1 MKKFV
6 KYGIVIV
13 AVMVTIFLSLDIQKL
28 DKYKALD
35 TPGVFN
41 AAAYAIE
48 IWDNRLPNAINSTP
62 NLIDLVKILE
72 ADPVNAF
79 ENYGRKLGISN
90 TYYFMANGEGII
102 KSVEEENLVID
113 AEGGLQIR
121 LATDFIF
128 GNAVRDGS
136 GIVDIDDFVNMTDFN
151 NVSIELNN
159 IIKKKV
165 VPQLNEFAQPRMKV
179 DFAGTFAINEKD
191 ADINNIRV
199 IPVSV
204 SLSNGE

>member
-72 ADPVNAF
+72 ANPENAF

-90 TYYFMANGEGII
+90 TYYFMASGEGII
-102 KSVEEENLVID
+102 NSVDEENLVIV
-113 AEGGLQIR
+113 AEGGMQIR

-159 IIKKKV
+159 IIKGKV
-165 VPQLNEFAQPRMKV
+165 VPQLNEFAQPGMKV
-179 DFAGTFAINEKD
+179 DFAGTFAINEKNV
-191 ADINNIRV
+191 DINNIRV

>member
-1 MKKFV
+1 MKKLV

-13 AVMVTIFLSLDIQKL
+13 TVMVTIFLSLDIQKL
-28 DKYKALD
+28 DKYKELD

-48 IWDNRLPNAINSTP
+48 IWDNRLPSAINSAP
-62 NLIDLVKILE
+62 NLIYLVEILE

-79 ENYGRKLGISN
+79 DNYGRKIGISN
-90 TYYFMANGEGII
+90 TYYFIANGEGII

-159 IIKKKV
+159 IIKSKV
-165 VPQLNEFAQPRMKV
+165 VPLLNEFAQPGRKV

-191 ADINNIRV
+191 FDINNIRV

-204 SLSNGE
+204 RLLNGE